1 MTMKCEKCGKNEA
14 NFYYSS
20 NINGNVTEKHL
31 CTECA
36 AEMGLTQDVYAYAN
50 NMFEDMMG
58 GFFNRRSA
66 FAPFGS
72 FGGFGGFALP
82 AMMFPRFEFRI
93 GDGAAP
99 AETEQKVETP
109 ADPEMKKR
117 RELNMLREQMKKAAE
132 NEDYEKAAE
141 LKNKISEM
149 EKAE

>member
-1 MTMKCEKCGKNEA
+1 MKCEKCGKNEA

-31 CTECA
+31 CSECA
-36 AEMGLTQDVYAYAN
+36 NEMGLSNDMFAYAN
-50 NMFEDMMG
+50 TMFEDMMG
-58 GFFNRRSA
+58 SFFGRRSS

-72 FGGFGGFALP
+72 FGGFAMPAL
-82 AMMFPRFEFRI
+82 MFPRFEFRI

-109 ADPEMKKR
+109 ADPEMQKR

-132 NEDYEKAAE
+132 KEDYEKAAE
-141 LKNKISEM
+141 LKKKISEM
-149 EKAE
+149 ERAE